1 MIIQKRDVNGRF
13 TSETYEENNPIEA
26 LTDDREQ
33 IYKDEISNLRR
44 LLKQS
49 YREQNIN
56 EELRKFAFEL
66 GKTKL
71 KTPQW
76 LSPKKIKGHEGIP
89 HLFLSDWHWGEVV
102 VDKEISGLNSY
113 NLEIAQKRCEK
124 IFDNFIDTYT
134 NRIAPFNY
142 DGCVVALG
150 GDMVSGTI
158 HDELLETNDVDIMA
172 QVVSMTEHLIA
183 GLEKI
188 VETFNKVAVFCVVGN
203 HGRNT
208 KDKRFKRKTHQSFDW
223 LSYQMLDKYFAKNND
238 IHFVIPEGSDVL
250 YKIYNTTYL
259 LTHGDSLGR
268 GGGGAVGMLGPVSTG
283 DQKRRNRQMGLGSP
297 YDVLI
302 CGHFHQ
308 LSMLPS
314 KIVNG
319 SLKGFDEY
327 AYGLGLPPEPPA
339 QASWLTHPTKGV
351 TIQVPVFC
359 SEEEDAVDNYS
370 QWISWQKED
379 LEYGGSGSK
388 STSSIKA
395 SL

>member
-1 MIIQKRDVNGRF
+1 MSLVQKRDVNGRF
-13 TSETYEENNPIEA
+13 TSDTYNEDNTEEV
-26 LTDDREQ
+26 LTADREQ

-49 YREQNIN
+49 YREQNLD

-66 GKTKL
+66 GHTKL
-71 KTPQW
+71 NPPQW
-76 LSPKKIKGHEGIP
+76 LTPRRRNKIGGIP

-102 VDKEISGLNSY
+102 LEKEISGLNSY
-113 NLEIAQKRCEK
+113 NLDIAKQRCTK
-124 IFDNFIDTYT
+124 VFDEFIDIYT
-134 NRIAPFNY
+134 NRVAPFHY

-158 HDELLETNDVDIMA
+158 HDELLETNETDIMP
-172 QVVSMTEHLIA
+172 QIVSMSEHLIA
-183 GLEKI
+183 GFEKI
-188 VETFNKVAVFCVVGN
+188 LDNFGRIAVFCVVGN

-208 KDKRFKRKTHQSFDW
+208 KDKRFKRKTYQSFDW
-223 LSYQMLDKYFAKNND
+223 LCYQMLDKYFANNND
-238 IHFVIPEGSDVL
+238 IHFVIPQGSDVL

-259 LTHGDSLGR
+259 LTHGDTLGR
-268 GGGGAVGMLGPVSTG
+268 GGGGAVGSIGPVSTG
-283 DQKRRNRQMGLGSP
+283 DKKRRDRQMGLGTP

-308 LSMLPS
+308 LAMLPN
-314 KIVNG
+314 KIING

-327 AYGLGLPPEPPA
+327 AYGLGFPPEPPV

-359 SEEEDAVDNYS
+359 SEEEDADN
-370 QWISWQKED
+370 QNNAWVSWQKEE

-388 STSSIKA
+388 SAFEA
-395 SL
+395 SN